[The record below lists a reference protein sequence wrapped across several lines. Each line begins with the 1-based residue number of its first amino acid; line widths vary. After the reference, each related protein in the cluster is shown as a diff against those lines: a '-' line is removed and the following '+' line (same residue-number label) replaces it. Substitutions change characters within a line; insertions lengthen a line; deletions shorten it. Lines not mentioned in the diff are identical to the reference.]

1 MNHIRPLWLL
11 TGLLMAPSTFAAETN
26 ADSAQQYSHAMPV
39 TVNGK
44 DALVQLRLPKDVY
57 LGAQSAELADLR
69 LFDGRG
75 AKVPYALIIPEAE
88 AKISVRT
95 VPATIFPLMAERRA
109 GAANAGLDIRTSP
122 DGSLVSV
129 HTRVTGNAPA
139 SGQLAALVLDM
150 GVAAGAGQPPAQLSA
165 LRLSLPK
172 DVSNYTA
179 RVELEVSDDLKQW
192 DSLGE
197 SVVSWLT
204 NADTKALANDRI
216 EFEPR
221 AFRYARLSWRDGAPV
236 AFSAIVA
243 EVRSRTAVAVP
254 LESMTLTPQP
264 GKFVGDLR
272 YPAAIAMPVRSFAL
286 QFAQQ
291 NVVMPAAVGHYV
303 EIPSI
308 KKGQP
313 NSWKFQPSFGAT
325 FYQITQ
331 SGRTRRSGDLDLND
345 AHAAEWVL
353 RPQTTLASPPSLRV
367 SWQPATLV
375 FLANGNG
382 PYTLAVGRTGVPP
395 VRVDISKVAP
405 GFSSQ
410 ELVALEQASVGP
422 ATQQRGAASASST
435 AALAGTSAQGRQMIL
450 WGVLGFGLI
459 VLGAMTKVLLG
470 QMRNTNPESI
480 G

>member
-1 MNHIRPLWLL
+1 MNPIRPLWLL
-11 TGLLMAPSTFAAETN
+11 AGLLMSPATFAADTK
-26 ADSAQQYSHAMPV
+26 ADSVQQYSHAMPV
-39 TVNGK
+39 TVSGK

-57 LGAQSAELADLR
+57 LDARSAGLHDLR

-75 AKVPYALIIPEAE
+75 ASVPFALIMPETQ
-88 AKISVRT
+88 AKVSVRT

-109 GAANAGLDIRTSP
+109 GSANAGLEIRTSA

-129 HTRVTGNAPA
+129 NTRVTGNAPA
-139 SGQLAALVLDM
+139 SSQLSALVLDM
-150 GVAAGAGQPPAQLSA
+150 GAGQAAAQLSA
-165 LRLSLPK
+165 LRLTLPK

-197 SVVSWLT
+197 SLVSWLT

-236 AFSAIVA
+236 AFSAIDA
-243 EVRSRTAVAVP
+243 EVRSRTAVTAP
-254 LESMTLTPQP
+254 LESITVVPLP
-264 GKFVGDLR
+264 GKFVGDLV

-291 NVVMPAAVGHYV
+291 NVVMPAVIGHYV
-303 EIPSI
+303 ELPATR
-308 KKGQP
+308 KGQAKG
-313 NSWKFQPSFGAT
+313 WRFEPSFGAT

-345 AHAAEWVL
+345 ARAAEWVL
-353 RPQTTLASPPSLRV
+353 RPQAAMASPPLLRL

-375 FLANGNG
+375 FLANGG
-382 PYTLAVGRTGVPP
+382 APYTLAIGRTGASP
-395 VRVDISKVAP
+395 VQVDIAKVAP
-405 GFSSQ
+405 GFSAQ
-410 ELVALEQASVGP
+410 ELAALEQASAGP
-422 ATQQRGAASASST
+422 ATQQRVAAPAPSTAELAGASA
-435 AALAGTSAQGRQMIL
+435 QRRQMIL
-450 WGVLGFGLI
+450 WAVLGLGVI

-470 QMRNTNPESI
+470 QMRNAKPE
-480 G
+480 GNA